1 MEYLNGW
8 DRMMPLLD
16 IMDDFSSEIREAK
29 QVNGLHFQFS
39 FGDYVVKSLLGS
51 IDPSLDKIDD
61 DYDEHGEGDSECCP
75 GYYRRRQRRIRRNR
89 ECIII

>member
-8 DRMMPLLD
+8 DRTMPRLD

-29 QVNGLHFQFS
+29 RVNGLHFQFS

-51 IDPSLDKIDD
+51 IDPTLEKIDD
-61 DYDEHGEGDSECCP
+61 NFDEYDEGNCCSGDQ
-75 GYYRRRQRRIRRNR
+75 RRRTRRNK

>member
-1 MEYLNGW
+1 
-8 DRMMPLLD
+8 MPRLD

-29 QVNGLHFQFS
+29 RVNGLHFQFS

-61 DYDEHGEGDSECCP
+61 DFDEYEENDCCTDDN
-75 GYYRRRQRRIRRNR
+75 RRRQRRIRRNR